1 MHGQAIKMMQS
12 FGLDKMAAYP
22 YVRAA
27 IIGHANK
34 QSPQSCKLV
43 KLCLFLLSGIRTIFP
58 DPDPRPEPAKT
69 GYGSETGTDLFDI
82 KLGIVF
88 ANS

>member
-43 KLCLFLLSGIRTIFP
+43 KFSLSGSESRAC
-58 DPDPRPEPAKT
+58 RT
-69 GYGSETGTDLFDI
+69 GYGSETGPDLFDI
-82 KLGIVF
+82 KIGKF
-88 ANS
+88 

>member
-43 KLCLFLLSGIRTIFP
+43 KLYPFFCQGSGPFSPIRIRTGSGI
-58 DPDPRPEPAKT
+58 EP
-69 GYGSETGTDLFDI
+69 DLF
-82 KLGIVF
+82 GIFF
-88 ANS
+88 ATS

>member
-1 MHGQAIKMMQS
+1 MHGQAIKMMQT

-34 QSPQSCKLV
+34 DSPQSCRQVGRAQNQIPQKCDDDGRRV
-43 KLCLFLLSGIRTIFP
+43 
-58 DPDPRPEPAKT
+58 
-69 GYGSETGTDLFDI
+69 
-82 KLGIVF
+82 
-88 ANS
+88 

>member
-43 KLCLFLLSGIRTIFP
+43 NW
-58 DPDPRPEPAKT
+58 
-69 GYGSETGTDLFDI
+69 
-82 KLGIVF
+82 
-88 ANS
+88 NSWT